1 MATASRNRRILQD
14 MTPLKAIL
22 QRAAL
27 YVSLACVLIAC
38 GGSRHEYFYQ
48 TLADADKAG
57 EITRGWIPVD
67 LMPSRSRAIHLV
79 EELSPSR
86 EWCAFEFLP
95 TDSEKPLQKLK
106 SVDALPSPVNQIR
119 NPHVSWWPSVLNGNL
134 DVGKLK
140 KAGFQ
145 LYVVERPANSVQTG
159 IYLFALDSSNGC
171 GFFYWNYK

>member
-1 MATASRNRRILQD
+1 

-38 GGSRHEYFYQ
+38 GGDRHEYFYQ

-57 EITRGWIPVD
+57 EITRGWIPDD
-67 LMPSRSRAIHLV
+67 LMPSSARAIHLV

-95 TDSEKPLQKLK
+95 TDSEKLLQNLK
-106 SVDALPSPVNQIR
+106 TVDALPSPVNHIR
-119 NPHVSWWPSVLNGNL
+119 SPHVSWWPSVLKGNL
-134 DVGKLK
+134 DVEKIHKASFKL
-140 KAGFQ
+140 
-145 LYVVERPANSVQTG
+145 YIVERPANSVQIG
-159 IYLFALDSSNGC
+159 IYLFALDSSKGH
-171 GFFYWNYK
+171 GFFYWTYK